1 MSDKNLIKMDVVE
14 LKGYAHLMTKLMEI
28 VYEDYRSEEYREVE
42 EEDENGNMVQKEVLM
57 DDLDIVVDEGITSW
71 NHAKQLANGLYNT
84 AYGTDILSRFGDIKI
99 DEK

>member
-42 EEDENGNMVQKEVLM
+42 EEDENGKLVEKQVLM
-57 DDLDIVVDEGITSW
+57 DD
-71 NHAKQLANGLYNT
+71 
-84 AYGTDILSRFGDIKI
+84 
-99 DEK
+99 

>member
-57 DDLDIVVDEGITSW
+57 DDLDIVVDDRITSW
-71 NHAKQLANGLYNT
+71 NYAKQLANGLYNT
-84 AYGTDILSRFGDIKI
+84 AYGKDILSRFGDIKI

>member
-14 LKGYAHLMTKLMEI
+14 LKNYAHLMTKLMEI
-28 VYEDYRSEEYREVE
+28 VYQSLEEYREVE

-57 DDLDIVVDEGITSW
+57 DDLDIVVDDRITSW

-84 AYGTDILSRFGDIKI
+84 AYGKDILSRFGDIKI